1 MRVYFSD
8 DYTISE
14 YIIVNASLHLLFWA
28 FDHLDPSPDVGAHA
42 HYSIMCGKN
51 IEVALA
57 NLPLHMPTD
66 MLSIMALMSGVRAP
80 PSHHLSL
87 PCWTF
92 ADHLPQAMYVIELSK
107 PSLAWILTSKASE
120 LCQTLGYHRIDTYR
134 SEDSESAQHKQF
146 LFWAVYVISQSL
158 CLRLGRCS
166 TIQDYDIT
174 IPYPSRAEPYRRPI
188 CAYSTLWIRSAK
200 LQGEIYERLYCP
212 DAIAQPENVRRSRLD
227 ALVRSSNELEA
238 LAVSTVV

>member
-66 MLSIMALMSGVRAP
+66 MVSIMALMSGVRAP
-80 PSHHLSL
+80 PSHHL
-87 PCWTF
+87 
-92 ADHLPQAMYVIELSK
+92 
-107 PSLAWILTSKASE
+107 PSLVGLSLTTSPRPCTS
-120 LCQTLGYHRIDTYR
+120 
-134 SEDSESAQHKQF
+134 SSS
-146 LFWAVYVISQSL
+146 
-158 CLRLGRCS
+158 
-166 TIQDYDIT
+166 
-174 IPYPSRAEPYRRPI
+174 PSHPSP
-188 CAYSTLWIRSAK
+188 
-200 LQGEIYERLYCP
+200 GF
-212 DAIAQPENVRRSRLD
+212 
-227 ALVRSSNELEA
+227 
-238 LAVSTVV
+238 